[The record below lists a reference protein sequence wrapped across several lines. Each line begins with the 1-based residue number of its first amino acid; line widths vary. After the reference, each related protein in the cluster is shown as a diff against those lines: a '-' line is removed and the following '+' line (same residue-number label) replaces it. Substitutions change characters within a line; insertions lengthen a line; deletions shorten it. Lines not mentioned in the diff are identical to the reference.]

1 MDPPID
7 GGGDVGTA
15 TPGPGMIGSVSD
27 LVTTAPAFVA
37 MAHRVVWATVATVDE
52 AGRPR
57 SRILHPMWEW
67 DGERLVGW
75 IATGPTPVKRA
86 HLDHSPYVSVTY
98 WSPEHD
104 TATAECAAE
113 WVLDDAGRIA
123 GWERF
128 KAAPAPVGYDPAII
142 PPWVDGPT
150 SDAFAI
156 LRLDPWRL
164 RVFPGTVLL
173 GQGGEVLTWSS

>member
-1 MDPPID
+1 M
-7 GGGDVGTA
+7 
-15 TPGPGMIGSVSD
+15 SD
-27 LVTTAPAFVA
+27 LAATAPAFVA
-37 MAHRVVWATVATVDE
+37 MAHWIVWATVATVDG

-57 SRILHPMWEW
+57 SRILHPLWEW
-67 DGERLVGW
+67 DGEAMVGW
-75 IATGPTPVKRA
+75 IATSPTPIKRA

-98 WSPEHD
+98 WPPEHD

-128 KAAPAPVGYDPAII
+128 EAAPEPVGYDPAII
-142 PPWVDGPT
+142 PPWAGGPT

-173 GQGGEVLTWSS
+173 GQGGEVLTWSA

>member
-57 SRILHPMWEW
+57 RRTLHPMWEW
-67 DGERLVGW
+67 DGERLAGW
-75 IATGPTPVKRA
+75 IATGPTPA
-86 HLDHSPYVSVTY
+86 
-98 WSPEHD
+98 
-104 TATAECAAE
+104 
-113 WVLDDAGRIA
+113 
-123 GWERF
+123 
-128 KAAPAPVGYDPAII
+128 
-142 PPWVDGPT
+142 
-150 SDAFAI
+150 
-156 LRLDPWRL
+156 
-164 RVFPGTVLL
+164 
-173 GQGGEVLTWSS
+173 